1 MFRTNKIRRGQLEV
15 NSGSMADIA
24 FLLLIFFLVSTSL
37 FKENGIDV
45 ILPPANAMLIPPESG
60 QVLNVML
67 NGSDEVLV
75 DNEIVLLKQLKPIV
89 SKFIFETNAKKRDK
103 AIISLKNG
111 AQATYKNYIEVYD
124 QTKQAI
130 KDFRIRQ
137 AMDVY
142 GKDIS
147 QLERQELEH
156 LKTAFQ
162 VSISEIENNNE

>member
-1 MFRTNKIRRGQLEV
+1 MFRTNKTRRLQLEV

-24 FLLLIFFLVSTSL
+24 FLLLIFFLVSTSI

-60 QVLNVML
+60 QILNVML
-67 NGSDEVLV
+67 NGSDKVLV
-75 DNEIVLLKQLKPIV
+75 EDEIVLLTQLKPIV
-89 SKFIFETNAKKRDK
+89 VKFIFETKSKEKDK

-111 AQATYKNYIEVYD
+111 EQATYKNYIEVYD

-130 KDFRIRQ
+130 KDFRISQ

-142 GKDIS
+142 GKDIT
-147 QLERQELEH
+147 QLQKKEMEY
-156 LKTAFQ
+156 LKSTFQ
-162 VSISEIENNNE
+162 VSISEIENNSK